1 MIKISAENIKN
12 AQKMLEIAPKEVT
25 SAAVAAINRAATAV
39 NTQVSKSIRER
50 YVIKAKDLNR
60 HIKKYRANRSTLTA
74 KIIGTSDRLLIT
86 YFDVK
91 RGKKGKGPI
100 RARVLK
106 ASSLKAVPGMFF
118 GTTKRGFTGVL
129 KRIGKARYPLDVP
142 HGPSVPSMF
151 GNNDVMKEVT
161 AIADET
167 LNERFEHE
175 INHRFS
181 KIWSE

>member
-25 SAAVAAINRAATAV
+25 SAAVAAINIAATAV
-39 NTQVSKSIRER
+39 NTQASKSIREK
-50 YVIKAKDLNR
+50 YVIKAKDLNK
-60 HIKKYRANRSTLTA
+60 HIKKYRANRSNLSA
-74 KIIGTSDRLLIT
+74 KIIGTSDRMLIT

-91 RGKKGKGPI
+91 KSKKGPM

-129 KRIGKARYPLDVP
+129 KRVGKARYPLDVP

-151 GNNDVMKEVT
+151 GNKDIMKLLT
-161 AIADET
+161 SLADET
-167 LNERFEHE
+167 LQKRFEDE
-175 INHRFS
+175 INHRFD

>member
-25 SAAVAAINRAATAV
+25 SAAIAAINIAATAV
-39 NTQVSKSIRER
+39 NTQASKSIRAK
-50 YVIKAKDLNR
+50 YVIKAKDLNK
-60 HIKKYRANRSTLTA
+60 HIKKYRANRSNLTA
-74 KIIGTSDRLLIT
+74 KIVGTSDRLLIT

-91 RGKKGKGPI
+91 RSKKGPV

-106 ASSLKAVPGMFF
+106 ANSLKAVPGMFF
-118 GTTKRGFTGVL
+118 GTTRRGFTGVL

-151 GNNDVMKEVT
+151 GNDEVMKKLT
-161 AIADET
+161 ALADET
-167 LNERFEHE
+167 LQKRFEDE
-175 INHRFS
+175 ISHRFS
-181 KIWSE
+181 KIWSES